1 MFGAA
6 DAYKYLTGSFTTGS
20 TLPYDGTAIIAQSIA
35 SYTPVIL
42 VTLNYRVGIWGWTGG
57 SEGAAN
63 GASMLGLQ
71 DQLLALKWVNQHIQS
86 FGGDPEKVTLMGE
99 SAGAISIGLHL
110 INPELVA
117 AQNASLGSNSSSSMN
132 MTMPTNNTTTGVN
145 STSTTNTTSGV
156 NSNSTSGNSTSYPP
170 VSVNTPLF
178 RGAILQ
184 SGSPQSYPLSASN
197 STRQAFYEAIVNLT
211 GCTNSTQ
218 GSFECLRQVNQTLLE
233 TAQNTLLA
241 QNPYA

>member
-1 MFGAA
+1 MFFEARSAA
-6 DAYKYLTGSFTTGS
+6 DAAKHLAGSFTTGS

-117 AQNASLGSNSSSSMN
+117 AQNASLGSNSSTSMN
-132 MTMPTNNTTTGVN
+132 TTITTNN
-145 STSTTNTTSGV
+145 STSGV
-156 NSNSTSGNSTSYPP
+156 SSNSTSGNLTSYPP
-170 VSVNTPLF
+170 VSVDTPLF

-211 GCTNSTQ
+211 GCTNSTE

-233 TAQNTLLA
+233 NAQNTLLA
-241 QNPYA
+241 QNPYS